1 MVFHAKQM
9 RSAGDLR
16 SIVRANGKNKS
27 AAGTGHVNV
36 RRSGCLAIQAPQL
49 KPRSVITP
57 FKKLPLGGLLASV
70 MMAGSLLG
78 CADDS
83 PSLNDQATT
92 LLSEGV
98 LEEKHY
104 PFMTAYVESAEGDI
118 LISTDVASEAFFTPQ
133 TAPKVDDWMRIWS
146 MSKLV
151 TIVLALDLAE
161 DGIVALDDE
170 VSGYLPEVAALKVA
184 RPTSGGTLPEAS
196 AQSYDLNAS
205 GNVAETACD
214 LMFEDPARPM
224 TIRDLMIH
232 TAGFYYATTNLPCL
246 DEPQAKLELPLA
258 SSSDEWMA
266 GISQLPLI
274 QSPDEGYYYGLNTT
288 VLGFALERAAGKSLQ
303 ALLEERIFSPYNI
316 EGVSFLLP
324 ESASLPPRVSGIDG
338 ELRLANPM
346 ELDIFGGH
354 QPPYGSDTNLFL
366 GGEGLVATAPGFAK
380 FLRVVFFSEQNGVEP
395 LLEAS
400 SIDAMT
406 SPQSN
411 IDSGWGAMGY
421 ALWLSNGRRPDDT
434 YGRDDI
440 WTGGGY
446 EGTRYWIDPT
456 KGRVGVL
463 MTQVFMPPASGLSVE
478 DKLRDLLDAHDLE
491 AQ

>member
-1 MVFHAKQM
+1 MVFHANKM
-9 RSAGDLR
+9 RPAGSLR
-16 SIVRANGKNKS
+16 STDRGIGKNKS

-36 RRSGCLAIQAPQL
+36 ARDVSQGIQAYQL
-49 KPRSVITP
+49 RLINPLKQ
-57 FKKLPLGGLLASV
+57 LPLRALVASLLI
-70 MMAGSLLG
+70 AGSLFS
-78 CADDS
+78 CADDA
-83 PSLNDQATT
+83 PSLNDEATK

-98 LEEKHY
+98 LEDKHY
-104 PFMTAYVESAEGDI
+104 PFMTAYVESAEGDV
-118 LISTDVASEAFFTPQ
+118 LVSTGVASDVFFTNQ
-133 TAPKVDDWMRIWS
+133 SAPMVDDWMRIWS

-161 DGIVALDDE
+161 DGVIGLTDE
-170 VSGYLPEVAALKVA
+170 VSDYLPEVATLKVA
-184 RPTSGGTLPEAS
+184 RPRSGGTLPEAS
-196 AQSYDLNAS
+196 AQSYDLNAD
-205 GNVAETACD
+205 GKVTEAACD
-214 LMFEDPARPM
+214 LVFEDPTRPM
-224 TIRDLMIH
+224 TIRDLMVH

-258 SSSDEWMA
+258 ASSDEWMA

-288 VLGFALERAAGKSLQ
+288 VLGFALERAAGQSLQ
-303 ALLEERIFSPYNI
+303 ALLEERILSPYNI
-316 EGVSFLLP
+316 EGLSFLLP

-354 QPPYGSDTNLFL
+354 QPPYGSDTTLFL

-380 FLRVVFFSEQNGVEP
+380 FLRVVFFSEQSGVEP

-400 SIDAMT
+400 SIEAMT

-446 EGTRYWIDPT
+446 EGTRYWIDPS

-463 MTQVFMPPASGLSVE
+463 MTQVFMPPASGVSVE
-478 DKLRDLLDAHDLE
+478 DKLRDLLDARDPE